1 MTDTTLTQQAEQA
14 GTHVQVVIMVK
25 FRGCLK
31 SRNLSVRAYRRQ
43 TLCRNPHFDRL
54 SVTTIVTFDTASAT
68 EF

>member
-43 TLCRNPHFDRL
+43 TLC
-54 SVTTIVTFDTASAT
+54 
-68 EF
+68 